1 MSISNKQKDIWTEH
15 ERVEF
20 KGKYYNIQASKIGPK
35 PIQKPHIPIYLGWY
49 SQGTFVRVANYATGW
64 MCVIRNSLDQVRSNI
79 DKIIDVSKRLSGFM
93 R

>member
-35 PIQKPHIPIYLGWY
+35 PIQKPHIPIYLG
-49 SQGTFVRVANYATGW
+49 
-64 MCVIRNSLDQVRSNI
+64 
-79 DKIIDVSKRLSGFM
+79 
-93 R
+93 